1 MIKDMTKGNPT
12 KMILLFSM
20 PILIGSI
27 FQQFYSMVDS
37 IIVGR
42 YLGVEALA
50 AVGNTSALNFVILGF
65 ISGITSGF
73 GINIARKF
81 GKKDEEGL
89 KKSVASSIVLSI
101 LFSVVITI
109 ISVLAVRPALE
120 LINTP
125 ENIIAQSELYI
136 KIIFLG
142 TVAVVF
148 YNVASSILRAIGDSK
163 TPLYFLIL
171 ASILN
176 IVLDIVFIRSF
187 HMGVEGAAYAT
198 IISQGVSA
206 IFCIIYAYKKYKI
219 LRVKKE
225 DFKFEKRT
233 YEKHLTVGLPMGLQF
248 SITGLGIIIVQGGLN
263 VFGSDAIAAYSTGSK
278 ALSLAIQISNSI
290 GITIANFCGQNM
302 GAKNYERIRIG
313 VKSARNITI
322 IMGAVLGAI
331 LVFGSKYFVN
341 LFIENPSREIL
352 DYTQECLNYAGIF
365 FVILGLLI
373 LYRNALQGIG
383 DSFVP
388 MMAGFYELVART
400 IIVFTLP
407 KFIGYTGI
415 CVADPIAWI
424 VATIPLMYSYNKRIK
439 SLNISDERQLKADK
453 RQLEAS
459 F

>member
-136 KIIFLG
+136 KIIF
-142 TVAVVF
+142 
-148 YNVASSILRAIGDSK
+148 
-163 TPLYFLIL
+163 
-171 ASILN
+171 
-176 IVLDIVFIRSF
+176 
-187 HMGVEGAAYAT
+187 
-198 IISQGVSA
+198 
-206 IFCIIYAYKKYKI
+206 
-219 LRVKKE
+219 
-225 DFKFEKRT
+225 
-233 YEKHLTVGLPMGLQF
+233 
-248 SITGLGIIIVQGGLN
+248 
-263 VFGSDAIAAYSTGSK
+263 
-278 ALSLAIQISNSI
+278 
-290 GITIANFCGQNM
+290 
-302 GAKNYERIRIG
+302 
-313 VKSARNITI
+313 
-322 IMGAVLGAI
+322 
-331 LVFGSKYFVN
+331 
-341 LFIENPSREIL
+341 
-352 DYTQECLNYAGIF
+352 
-365 FVILGLLI
+365 
-373 LYRNALQGIG
+373 
-383 DSFVP
+383 
-388 MMAGFYELVART
+388 
-400 IIVFTLP
+400 
-407 KFIGYTGI
+407 
-415 CVADPIAWI
+415 
-424 VATIPLMYSYNKRIK
+424 
-439 SLNISDERQLKADK
+439 
-453 RQLEAS
+453 
-459 F
+459 